1 MRISQIAL
9 LILASSVL
17 FSCQP
22 NQEEL
27 NTIKRAE
34 VIAVHDEVMPKM
46 GQLKKLE
53 KEAEKKI
60 EMLEMG
66 ETVDSLQIQELKA
79 LAFDLNQAY
88 DAMFVWMR
96 QYKPNDIEMSPEEI
110 NVKLKDVTV
119 DVNIK
124 REKTPEGINVYLE
137 EQLVKVNEVN
147 AGIKA
152 VLEKSEK
159 VLKD

>member
-1 MRISQIAL
+1 MMRISQIVL
-9 LILASSVL
+9 FILGSVIL

-27 NTIKRAE
+27 NKIKRAE
-34 VIAVHDEVMPKM
+34 VIVVHDEVMPKI

-96 QYKPNDIEMSPEEI
+96 QYKTEDE
-110 NVKLKDVTV
+110 
-119 DVNIK
+119 
-124 REKTPEGINVYLE
+124 EKTPEEVKIYLE
-137 EQLVKVNEVN
+137 DQALKIDEVNEQ
-147 AGIKA
+147 IKA
-152 VLEKSEK
+152 ILSKSEE
-159 VLKD
+159 VLKN

>member
-1 MRISQIAL
+1 MRISQIVL

-34 VIAVHDEVMPKM
+34 VIAVHDEVMPKI

-53 KEAEKKI
+53 KETEKKI
-60 EMLEMG
+60 EMLEMS
-66 ETVDSLQIQELKA
+66 ETVDSVQIQELKA

-88 DAMFVWMR
+88 DYMFVWMR
-96 QYKPNDIEMSPEEI
+96 QYKTEDEEKTQEEI
-110 NVKLKDVTV
+110 K
-119 DVNIK
+119 
-124 REKTPEGINVYLE
+124 VYLE
-137 EQLVKVNEVN
+137 DQALKIAEVNEQ
-147 AGIKA
+147 IKA
-152 VLEKSEK
+152 ILIKSEE

>member
-9 LILASSVL
+9 LILASSFL

-34 VIAVHDEVMPKM
+34 VIAVHDEVMPKI

-53 KEAEKKI
+53 KETEKKI
-60 EMLEMG
+60 EMLEMS
-66 ETVDSLQIQELKA
+66 ETVDSVQIQELKA

-96 QYKPNDIEMSPEEI
+96 QYKTEDEEKTQEEI
-110 NVKLKDVTV
+110 K
-119 DVNIK
+119 
-124 REKTPEGINVYLE
+124 VYLDDQALKIAE
-137 EQLVKVNEVN
+137 VNEQ
-147 AGIKA
+147 IKA
-152 VLEKSEK
+152 ILTKSEE